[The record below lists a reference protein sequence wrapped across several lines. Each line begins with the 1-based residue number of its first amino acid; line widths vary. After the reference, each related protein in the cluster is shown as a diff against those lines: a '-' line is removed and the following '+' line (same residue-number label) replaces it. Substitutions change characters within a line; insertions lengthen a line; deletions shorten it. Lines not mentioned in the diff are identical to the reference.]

1 MVWCRK
7 ASGRNNAAL
16 LAWGGGL
23 RHIIKVEVLE
33 MACCV
38 GIERPKVLY
47 VDTIC
52 DEAISILAE
61 VADIYPAN
69 IFYPSCCDIIWTG
82 LTPVDFPQ
90 GTVASPCTGID
101 HIKAKEVL
109 YLDNMWKLTQGRM
122 VTSTAEHAFSLILR
136 LAKRRKMQL
145 YGKTLGI
152 IGYGRIGS
160 LVARYGRAFNMH
172 PIIFDKLDIKDL
184 CPFPQV
190 SLKELLKKSDVISIH
205 LPLDEITRD
214 FISDKELYEMKD
226 GVILVNTSRPQIIDE
241 RALVLYIDKLGGF
254 GDDFYDY
261 HMKFGHMKFGMER
274 KFLFKNF
281 LSSAHIGGNCTEA
294 RIATDVYIANK
305 VKDYITDKECC
316 ER

>member
-1 MVWCRK
+1 
-7 ASGRNNAAL
+7 
-16 LAWGGGL
+16 
-23 RHIIKVEVLE
+23 
-33 MACCV
+33 
-38 GIERPKVLY
+38 
-47 VDTIC
+47 
-52 DEAISILAE
+52 
-61 VADIYPAN
+61 
-69 IFYPSCCDIIWTG
+69 
-82 LTPVDFPQ
+82 
-90 GTVASPCTGID
+90 
-101 HIKAKEVL
+101 
-109 YLDNMWKLTQGRM
+109 
-122 VTSTAEHAFSLILR
+122 
-136 LAKRRKMQL
+136 MQL

-241 RALVLYIDKLGGF
+241 HALVLYIDKLGGF

-261 HMKFGHMKFGMER
+261 HMKFGMER
-274 KFLFKNF
+274 EFLFKNF